1 MSTKTNPVVKS
12 TKSPAEL
19 PRINW
24 DKIANAKFSTVLDAY
39 KDPRQKKNE
48 DGNDYMIRLT
58 KREDAIAKRA
68 SRVVETLTKVGA
80 PAEQIAEAENR
91 ALCYRAVP
99 VMTLGKVSVPVNGR
113 LGRALS
119 LLAATKVPE

>member
-1 MSTKTNPVVKS
+1 MSTQTVPVIKS

-19 PRINW
+19 PRIDW
-24 DKIANAKFSTVLDAY
+24 GKVSRAKVETVLVDLKA
-39 KDPRQKKNE
+39 PVQRKNE
-48 DGNDYMIRLT
+48 DGSDYMVRLT

-80 PAEQIAEAENR
+80 PAEQISEAESR

-99 VMTLGKVSVPVNGR
+99 VMTLGKVAVPVNGR

-119 LLAATKVPE
+119 LLAAKVPE